1 MNLEEL
7 EFDSLDT
14 KPYNSESDL
23 EKKSKKKPGN
33 VWDKAFNKRKLKKEK
48 KVAILFLTNNGQA
61 IPMELEP
68 KNGFFSI
75 KGKSYH
81 EREDCC
87 YSMTKERI
95 PLAIIPEWSLIPLG
109 TKEWE
114 DRSIKE
120 KFLELQTHA
129 MRGIRH
135 AELVRLAGE
144 KDGQKISPKML
155 IILGIIAIVG
165 IAIWQGGFLG

>member
-1 MNLEEL
+1 MKLDGL
-7 EFDSLDT
+7 EFDNLDT
-14 KPYNSESDL
+14 KPYHLESDVNDR
-23 EKKSKKKPGN
+23 SKKKQGN
-33 VWDKAFNKRKLKKEK
+33 SWDKAFNKKRLKKSG
-48 KVAILFLTNNGQA
+48 KVAVLFLTNNNGA

-68 KNGFFSI
+68 KNGFFTI

-81 EREDCC
+81 EREDCS
-87 YSMTKERI
+87 YSMTKDRI

-114 DRSIKE
+114 DRAPRE

-144 KDGQKISPKML
+144 KGEGKINVKML
-155 IILGIIAIVG
+155 ILIGIGLVIAFSV
-165 IAIWQGGFLG
+165 WQGFV

>member
-14 KPYNSESDL
+14 KPYNLESDL
-23 EKKSKKKPGN
+23 EKKSKKKQGN

-48 KVAILFLTNNGQA
+48 KVAVLFLTNNGQA
-61 IPMELEP
+61 FPMELEP
-68 KNGFFSI
+68 KNGFFTI

-81 EREDCC
+81 EREDCT
-87 YSMTKERI
+87 YSMTKDRI

-114 DRSIKE
+114 DKSLKE

-135 AELVRLAGE
+135 AELVRLSGE
-144 KDGQKISPKML
+144 KGEGKINVKML
-155 IILGIIAIVG
+155 ILIGIGAIIAFSV
-165 IAIWQGGFLG
+165 WQGFV